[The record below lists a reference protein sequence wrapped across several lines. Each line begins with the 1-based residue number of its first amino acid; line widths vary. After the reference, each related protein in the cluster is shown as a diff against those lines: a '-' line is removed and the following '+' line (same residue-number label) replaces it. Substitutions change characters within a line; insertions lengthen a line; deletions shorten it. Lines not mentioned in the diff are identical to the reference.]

1 MLYGAKMAWRYLWSS
16 PWQTVLLIAGVAAAV
31 FIFIFMS
38 ALIGGLAELLVNRTI
53 GNLAHVSVEAPDRAL
68 PVLVQQPGRQVL
80 AMRQVSTRARLGLS
94 APASWEKILREFH
107 EVETIAPKLVGG
119 GVLIRGD
126 VTRQVSINGL
136 RPGHESSIIHFDRG
150 MVAGS
155 ALLRGDGLL
164 IGKKLADDLGIGVG
178 RTLTL
183 RADDGNETSLTVSGL
198 FSLGVSQLDE
208 NSAFIEM
215 GTAQALLDR
224 PGRVSVIEIR
234 LADLYAAPA
243 MARRIHAATG
253 LDATPWTDTN
263 EELFEALKAQGNTGS
278 ILKVFAMITVVIGVA
293 SALMLTTFRRRS
305 EIGIM
310 RAFGA
315 KRRFILYVFVLQGS
329 LIGLAGGL
337 AGAVLAIA
345 ALSPFPPID
354 QVQPG
359 QLPVDLRQG
368 AIGLAVLLT
377 TLGATLA
384 ALLPARSASRLD
396 PVDAIQQ

>member
-1 MLYGAKMAWRYLWSS
+1 MRYGAKMAWRQLWST
-16 PWQTVLLIAGVAAAV
+16 PGQTALLIAGVAAAV

-38 ALIGGLAELLVNRTI
+38 ALIGGLAELLINRTI
-53 GNLAHVSVEAPDRAL
+53 GNLAHVSVEAPERSL
-68 PVLVQQPGRQVL
+68 PILIEQPGRQVL
-80 AMRQVSTRARLGLS
+80 AVRQVSTQARLGLS
-94 APASWEKILREFH
+94 APASWENILQGFPQ
-107 EVETIAPKLVGG
+107 VKVIAPKLVGG

-126 VTRQVSINGL
+126 MTRQVAINGL
-136 RPGHESSIIHFDRG
+136 EPGRETAIIHFDRG
-150 MVAGS
+150 MVTGS
-155 ALLRGDGLL
+155 RLLRGDSLM
-164 IGKKLADDLGIGVG
+164 IGKKLADDLGVG
-178 RTLTL
+178 LGKTLTL
-183 RADDGNETSLTVSGL
+183 RADNGNETTLTISGL
-198 FSLGVSQLDE
+198 FSLGLSQLDE

-224 PGRVSVIEIR
+224 PGRVSVIELR

-243 MARRIHAATG
+243 VAPRIHATTG
-253 LDATPWTDTN
+253 LDATPWTETN
-263 EELFEALKAQGNTGS
+263 EQLFEALKAQANTGS
-278 ILKVFAMITVVIGVA
+278 ILKVFAMITVVIGIA

-368 AIGLAVLLT
+368 AIGLAILLT

-396 PVDAIQQ
+396 PVEAIQQ